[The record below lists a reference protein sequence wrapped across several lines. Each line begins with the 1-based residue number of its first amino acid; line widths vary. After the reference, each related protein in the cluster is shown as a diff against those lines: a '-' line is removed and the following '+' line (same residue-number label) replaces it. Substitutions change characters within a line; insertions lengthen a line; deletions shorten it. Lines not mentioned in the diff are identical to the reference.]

1 MNRERDERDRKQQP
15 GAASGEQTRTFKALI
30 EKLRKPYED
39 EKKSPFTECPT
50 SSMYHM
56 GSSLQARA
64 IRRLYWASIAQKD
77 CADELAALAPHYV
90 HKDKL
95 RELRDKWLAYSNTAE
110 LSRAS
115 CWHACATALTALL
128 EQP

>member
-1 MNRERDERDRKQQP
+1 MSDPN
-15 GAASGEQTRTFKALI
+15 TFEALI
-30 EKLRKPYED
+30 ERWSEPSGDLAVKL
-39 EKKSPFTECPT
+39 
-50 SSMYHM
+50 
-56 GSSLQARA
+56 
-64 IRRLYWASIAQKD
+64 
-77 CADELAALAPHYV
+77 CADELAALAPHYI